1 MKDKQQIGRLAM
13 RVEDNE
19 WRAYYALTDTMKDA
33 LFLGSIKMRFVQ
45 TEERK
50 TAFMNLMK
58 EAVSDVIEEKLGT
71 RPDWGGP
78 KDAPFW
84 EKKE

>member
-1 MKDKQQIGRLAM
+1 M

>member
-1 MKDKQQIGRLAM
+1 M
-13 RVEDNE
+13 RVEGNE

-50 TAFMNLMK
+50 AAFMGLMQ
-58 EAVSDVIEEKLGT
+58 ESVGDVIEEKLGT
-71 RPDWGGP
+71 RPNWHRP